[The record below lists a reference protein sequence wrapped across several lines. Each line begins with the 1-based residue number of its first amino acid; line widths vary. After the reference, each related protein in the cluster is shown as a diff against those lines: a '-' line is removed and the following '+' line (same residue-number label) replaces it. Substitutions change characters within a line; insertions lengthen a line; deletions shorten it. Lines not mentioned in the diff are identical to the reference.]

1 MTRRI
6 VPPLYYGYND
16 YMMTMSPLDAS
27 RRKLLASIIRQVL
40 SPAQLT
46 MVHELLAAERPGRP
60 APQAEDIMFW
70 MRLNMPVASDR
81 IDELLHLPE

>member
-1 MTRRI
+1 
-6 VPPLYYGYND
+6 
-16 YMMTMSPLDAS
+16 MMTMSPLDAS

>member
-1 MTRRI
+1 MRPRTRRYT
-6 VPPLYYGYND
+6 VF
-16 YMMTMSPLDAS
+16 MMTMPLDPA
-27 RRKLLASIIRQVL
+27 RRKLLASVIRQVL

-46 MVHELLAAERPGRP
+46 MVHELIAAERPGRP

-81 IDELLHLPE
+81 VDELLHLPE

>member
-1 MTRRI
+1 MRI
-6 VPPLYYGYND
+6 LLNTTDRYNFI
-16 YMMTMSPLDAS
+16 MMTMSPLDAS
-27 RRKLLASIIRQVL
+27 RRKLLASVIRQVL

-60 APQAEDIMFW
+60 APQAEDVMFW

-81 IDELLHLPE
+81 VDEMLHLAE